1 MRKKLL
7 QMYES
12 LWFTRMMPV
21 FVLLLICIFF
31 AVFVGDRFLNFR
43 NLKIVFNQALITGTV
58 ATGAVFIFG
67 TNNVNIA
74 MGASVALVATIAS
87 MVYLAT
93 ESILLMMLTAVVF
106 GIILLLL
113 MSILSTALRVS
124 VMFVSIVMMM
134 LLSAIQQTILGA
146 STLTLPFQMTTALT
160 RTNFTPIAFLIFF
173 ILSAIIFH
181 GTGVGRAI
189 RFIGSNKICAGQT
202 GLYESK
208 YLLWAFFITG
218 ISVGLA
224 AIMVIIRSGTISIS
238 TATSLNMDVVLSIVL
253 GGMSIFGGSRS
264 FIYAGILGAI
274 TVTVLNNGLLMLGV
288 SPMILQMVRGIIFL
302 TLIFIGQKRPDR
314 LPSPT
319 I

>member
-7 QMYES
+7 QIYES

-31 AVFVGDRFLNFR
+31 ALTVGDRFLNIR
-43 NLKIVFNQALITGTV
+43 NLRIVFNQALITGTV

-87 MVYLAT
+87 IVYLST
-93 ESILLMMLTAVVF
+93 ESILLMMVTAVVF

-134 LLSAIQQTILGA
+134 LLSAVQQTILGA
-146 STLTLPFQMTTALT
+146 STLTLPFQMTTMLT
-160 RTNFTPIAFLIFF
+160 QTNFTLIAFLIFF
-173 ILSAIIFH
+173 AASAVIFH
-181 GTGVGRAI
+181 GTGIGRAI
-189 RFIGSNKICAGQT
+189 RFIGSNKVCAGQT

-208 YLLWAFFITG
+208 YLLWSFFITG

-224 AIMVIIRSGTISIS
+224 AIMIIIRSGTISVS
-238 TATSLNMDVVLSIVL
+238 TAISLNMDVVLSIVL
-253 GGMSIFGGSRS
+253 GGMSIFGGTKS